1 MEWFLS
7 VVTENA
13 AYAHWWVFG
22 ALMLAGLNLPVS
34 EELVL
39 LVGGVAASTLETT
52 GTLKIYL
59 FIFVGAYTSDWMV
72 YFIGRLLGPR
82 LWRIG
87 WFRRT
92 VKPHRLKQME
102 QYYERFGR
110 LTLLIG
116 RFIPFGV
123 RNCLF
128 MSAGMARMPLLKFG
142 IADAVACVA
151 STSAL
156 FWLAYLF
163 GCNYERL
170 SGYLGVVDLLL
181 FVAFVVTVIGFVW
194 YKRTKKVET

>member
-7 VVTENA
+7 IVTENA
-13 AYAHWWVFG
+13 AHAHWWVFG
-22 ALMLAGLNLPVS
+22 ALMLAGLNLPIS

-39 LVGGVAASTLETT
+39 LVGGVAASSVEAT

-59 FIFVGAYTSDWMV
+59 FIFAGAYLSDWMV

-82 LWRIG
+82 LWRVA

-92 VKPHRLKQME
+92 VKQHRLKQME
-102 QYYERFGR
+102 QYYERFGP

-128 MSAGMARMPLLKFG
+128 MSAGMARMPYLRFG
-142 IADAVACVA
+142 IADAMACFI
-151 STSAL
+151 STSVL
-156 FWLAYLF
+156 FWLAYAF

-170 SGYLGVVDLLL
+170 SGYLGVFDLLMFAL
-181 FVAFVVTVIGFVW
+181 FAVTVIGFIW
-194 YKRTKKVET
+194 YKRRKKVAS